1 MGTQQ
6 QQNDS
11 VDINRVSSL
20 LCQCSRLS
28 IFRLISYSATVVPCS
43 VLANRSYE
51 NEPKLHTPSL
61 GFRRLPKNIVYNQSL
76 EFA

>member
-28 IFRLISYSATVVPCS
+28 IFRLISYSVVPCS
-43 VLANRSYE
+43 VLANRSYG
-51 NEPKLHTPSL
+51 NEPKLHTL
-61 GFRRLPKNIVYNQSL
+61 CIGFRRLLKNIVYNQSL

>member
-28 IFRLISYSATVVPCS
+28 IFRLISYSVVPCS

-51 NEPKLHTPSL
+51 NEPKLHTPSI
-61 GFRRLPKNIVYNQSL
+61 GFRRLLKNIVYNQSL